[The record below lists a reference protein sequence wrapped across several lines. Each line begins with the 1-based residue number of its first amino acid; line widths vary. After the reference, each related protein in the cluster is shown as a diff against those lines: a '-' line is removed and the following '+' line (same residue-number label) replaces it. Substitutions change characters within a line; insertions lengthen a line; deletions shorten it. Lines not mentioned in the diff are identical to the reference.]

1 MGKQQ
6 TYKFK
11 PQTSTSTVKK
21 TSQDSEKESKSR
33 IYNVFK
39 PTVTLDEISVRQTK
53 AEANKFK
60 VEDYASLQY
69 PLIKINDYIIG
80 ASEIISLKISSEDF
94 LPTIFLQTSFTN
106 ELFLSKNMPK
116 DGDIISIFIRN
127 KSDLLVPI
135 RNDYVITGVSTMM
148 KGGATIGGV
157 NMTFFGELFVPGL
170 KSYLGSAAY
179 TGTSMEVMQQAAQS
193 LELGFNTNEENTN
206 DKQVWYIA
214 GDPKEF
220 IEDLALKAWKDENSF
235 FDVWI
240 DIYYNLNFINVQ
252 KQLLSNEDEVDIG
265 VLLGNVDN
273 SWTWGS
279 NTEEQKSVKTA
290 KVFSNYPGF
299 RNSSFYILGWK
310 PDNRST
316 AITFNFGTSMEA
328 SFFEHLEEL
337 YSNPE
342 SKQYWKIKIDPDY
355 DPHKVDS
362 HILLRGRAHW
372 DGSINDNELAQA
384 NYKYKDLYKQAPWLG
399 IQYTISNPDEP
410 HEKWTGNHHQNYLR
424 AQAHNTINNVEIEK
438 LQVNVMVQGTNMNII
453 KGDKLPIALIKIE
466 PTEVKIAYPEAEQNE
481 ALDFFYSGWYYV
493 KGFNITF
500 SQSTDDNV
508 FSNFRHN
515 FVLTRREWPT
525 PVPTEPINDVQPKNN
540 ENI

>member
-1 MGKQQ
+1 MA

-11 PQTSTSTVKK
+11 PTLTLGTTK
-21 TSQDSEKESKSR
+21 TSSSDSQPKSR

-39 PTVTLDEISVRQTK
+39 PTIVLDEISVRQTK
-53 AEANKFK
+53 ENSKKFR
-60 VEDYASLQY
+60 VEDFASLEY

-80 ASEIISLKISSEDF
+80 QSEINSLIIKSEDF
-94 LPTIFLQTSFTN
+94 LPTIILQTSFKN

-127 KSDLLVPI
+127 KSDLLVPV
-135 RNDYVITGVSTMM
+135 RNDYVITGVSTLG
-148 KGGATIGGV
+148 KGGPTGGII

-170 KSYLGSAAY
+170 KSYLGSAAKI
-179 TGTSMEVMQQAAQS
+179 GTSMETLQDTAQS
-193 LELGFNTNEENTN
+193 LELGFNTNENDTD

-214 GDPKEF
+214 GDPLEF
-220 IEDLALKAWKDENSF
+220 IEDVTLKAWKDENSF
-235 FDVWI
+235 FDSWI
-240 DIYYNLNFINVQ
+240 DIYYNLNFVNVQ

-265 VLLGNVDN
+265 VLLSNVDTG
-273 SWTWGS
+273 WTWGS
-279 NTEEQKSVKTA
+279 NTEENKSVKTP

-299 RNSSFYILGWK
+299 RNTSFYILGWK

-328 SFFEHLEEL
+328 SFFEHLDSL
-337 YSNPE
+337 YSEPE

-355 DPHKVDS
+355 DPQKVNS

-372 DGSINDNELAQA
+372 DASTNVNELAQA
-384 NYKYKDLYKQAPWLG
+384 NYSYKDLYKQAPWLG
-399 IQYTISNPDEP
+399 IQYTVDNPDAP
-410 HEKWTGNHHQNYLR
+410 HTEWTGNHHSNYLR
-424 AQAHNTINNVEIEK
+424 AQAHNTINKAEIEK
-438 LQVNVMVQGTNMNII
+438 LQVHIMVQGTNMNII
-453 KGDKLPIALIKIE
+453 KGDKLPIALIKME
-466 PTEVKIAYPEAEQNE
+466 PTEVKMAYPESDHNE

-500 SQSTDDNV
+500 SKGVGELLS
-508 FSNFRHN
+508 SFRHN
-515 FVLTRREWPT
+515 FILTRREWPT
-525 PVPTEPINDVQPKNN
+525 PVPVEPINDVKPKNN